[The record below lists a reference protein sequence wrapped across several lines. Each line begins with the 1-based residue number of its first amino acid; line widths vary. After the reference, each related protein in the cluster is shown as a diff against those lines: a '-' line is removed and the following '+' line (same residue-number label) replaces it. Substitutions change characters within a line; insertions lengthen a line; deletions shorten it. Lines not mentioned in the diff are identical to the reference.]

1 MKKNDETRAS
11 IACILWSL
19 AFISG
24 MFIAAIRNSKPF
36 GIMLMLVSTMLLALY
51 LWADDKLEHKDKLHK
66 RFVDE
71 FTRQEIE
78 ARERR
83 RDR

>member
-1 MKKNDETRAS
+1 
-11 IACILWSL
+11 
-19 AFISG
+19 
-24 MFIAAIRNSKPF
+24 
-36 GIMLMLVSTMLLALY
+36 MLVSTMLLALY